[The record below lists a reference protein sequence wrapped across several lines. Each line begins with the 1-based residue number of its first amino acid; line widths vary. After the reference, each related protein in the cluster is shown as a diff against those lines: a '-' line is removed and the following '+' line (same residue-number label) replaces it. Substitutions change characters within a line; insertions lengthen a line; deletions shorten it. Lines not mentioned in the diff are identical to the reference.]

1 MRSQVKQLDFTG
13 KTIYCGI
20 DVHKT
25 SWKVCLLM
33 EDRVLKRF
41 SQPPSTEALG
51 KTLKQQYPGATYK
64 ALYEAGF
71 CGFYPQREMAA
82 EGVDCIIVNPS
93 DIPTMDKEKHQ
104 KSDTVDC
111 SKLARC
117 LSVGSVNGIHIPSI
131 QQQDDRSIV
140 RNYLQF
146 VKDQS
151 RCKNRITSA
160 LYFQGFTARL
170 CDSGGKQVYWSQNY
184 IEQLKVL
191 PMATPQA
198 RRSLDLLIGGYENAR
213 HQVQLATRELRKLAR
228 ENRYKSQIAL
238 IRSVPGIGE
247 IGAILF
253 LSEIG
258 DFSRFKGTDQICSYI
273 GLIPNTYSSGEHDSA
288 SGLTYRGHPKLRET
302 LIEASWIAISRDPTM
317 TLAFSNYCK
326 RMKKNQ
332 AIIKIAKK
340 LLARIRYVMIHQ
352 QAYVSS
358 IVA

>member
-13 KTIYCGI
+13 KMIYCGI

-33 EDRVLKRF
+33 DDRVLKRF
-41 SQPPSTEALG
+41 SQPADAKILV
-51 KTLKQQYPGATYK
+51 KTLKQQYPGAAYRTT
-64 ALYEAGF
+64 YEAGF
-71 CGFYPQREMAA
+71 CGFYPQRMMANLN
-82 EGVDCIIVNPS
+82 VDCIIVNPS

-117 LSVGSVNGIHIPSI
+117 LSAGTVNGIHIPSV

-146 VKDQS
+146 VKDQT
-151 RCKNRITSA
+151 RCKNRISSA
-160 LYFQGFTARL
+160 LYFQGFTPKLGDNGDR
-170 CDSGGKQVYWSQNY
+170 QVYWSKNY
-184 IEQLKVL
+184 IDQLKAL

-213 HQVQLATRELRKLAR
+213 NQVHLTTLELRKLAQ
-228 ENRYKSQIAL
+228 EDRYKAQVSL

-253 LSEIG
+253 LTEIG
-258 DFSRFKGTDQICSYI
+258 DFGRFKGTDQICSYI
-273 GLIPNTYSSGEHDSA
+273 GLIPNTYSSGEHDRA
-288 SGLTYRGHPKLRET
+288 SDLTYRGHPKLREI
-302 LIEASWIAISRDPTM
+302 LIEGSWKAIGLDPAM

-340 LLARIRYVMIHQ
+340 LLVRIRYVMIHQ
-352 QAYVSS
+352 QPYVSS
-358 IVA
+358 VIA

>member
-1 MRSQVKQLDFTG
+1 MRNQVKQLDFTG

-33 EDRVLKRF
+33 EDRILKRF
-41 SQPPSTEALG
+41 SQPANSEALV

-64 ALYEAGF
+64 ASYEAGF
-71 CGFYPQREMAA
+71 CGFYHQRIMM
-82 EGVDCIIVNPS
+82 GSGINCIIVNPS

-117 LSVGSVNGIHIPSI
+117 LSIGSVNGIYIPSVE
-131 QQQDDRSIV
+131 QQDDRCIV

-146 VKDQS
+146 VKDQT
-151 RCKNRITSA
+151 RCKNRISGA
-160 LYFQGFTARL
+160 LYFQGFTPRL
-170 CDSGGKQVYWSQNY
+170 SDSGGKKVYWSQNY
-184 IEQLKVL
+184 INQLKAL
-191 PMATPQA
+191 PMATLQA
-198 RRSLDLLIGGYENAR
+198 RRSLNLLIGGYKSAR
-213 HQVQLATRELRKLAR
+213 NQVQLATLELRKLAR
-228 ENRYKSQIAL
+228 EDRYKLQVAL

-253 LSEIG
+253 LTEIG
-258 DFSRFKGTDQICSYI
+258 DFMRFKGTDQICSYI
-273 GLIPNTYSSGEHDSA
+273 GLIPNTHSSGEHDRA
-288 SGLTYRGHPKLRET
+288 SDLTYRGHPKLREI
-302 LIEASWIAISRDPTM
+302 LIEASWKAIGLDPAM

-340 LLARIRYVMIHQ
+340 LLVRMRYVMIHQ
-352 QAYVSS
+352 QPYMSS
-358 IVA
+358 VVE

>member
-1 MRSQVKQLDFTG
+1 MKSQVKQLDFTG

-25 SWKVCLLM
+25 SWKICLLM
-33 EDRVLKRF
+33 EDRILKKF
-41 SQPPSTEALG
+41 SQPANAEALAN
-51 KTLKQQYPGATYK
+51 TLSKQYPGATYR
-64 ALYEAGF
+64 ASYEAGF
-71 CGFYPQREMAA
+71 CGFYPQRKM
-82 EGVDCIIVNPS
+82 GDQHIDCMIVNPS

-117 LSVGSVNGIHIPSI
+117 LSAGTVNGVYIPSI

-146 VKDQS
+146 VKDQT
-151 RCKNRITSA
+151 RCKNRISSA
-160 LYFQGFTARL
+160 LYFQGFTPRL
-170 CDSGGKQVYWSQNY
+170 SDNGDKQVYWSQNY
-184 IEQLKVL
+184 IAHLKAL
-191 PMATPQA
+191 PMATSQA
-198 RRSLDLLIGGYENAR
+198 RRSLDLLIRGYENAR
-213 HQVQLATRELRKLAR
+213 NQVQLTTVELRKLAR
-228 ENRYKSQIAL
+228 EDRYKSQVTL

-253 LSEIG
+253 LTEIG
-258 DFSRFKGTDQICSYI
+258 DFGRFKGTDQICSYI
-273 GLIPNTYSSGEHDSA
+273 GLIPNTYSSGEHDRA
-288 SGLTYRGHPKLRET
+288 SDLTYRGHPKLREI
-302 LIEASWIAISRDPTM
+302 LIEASWKAIGLDPAL
-317 TLAFSNYCK
+317 TLAFSDYCK

-340 LLARIRYVMIHQ
+340 LLVRIRYVMIHQ

-358 IVA
+358 VVA

>member
-1 MRSQVKQLDFTG
+1 
-13 KTIYCGI
+13 
-20 DVHKT
+20 
-25 SWKVCLLM
+25 M

-41 SQPPSTEALG
+41 SQPADANTLV
-51 KTLKQQYPGATYK
+51 KTLKQQYPGVTYQ
-64 ALYEAGF
+64 ASYEAGF
-71 CGFYPQREMAA
+71 CGLYPQRIMANLD
-82 EGVDCIIVNPS
+82 VDCIIVNPS

-117 LSVGSVNGIHIPSI
+117 LSVGTVNGVYVPSI

-146 VKDQS
+146 VKDQT
-151 RCKNRITSA
+151 RCKNRIAGA
-160 LYFQGFTARL
+160 LYFQGLTPKL
-170 CDSGGKQVYWSQNY
+170 SDSKNRHLYWSKNY
-184 IEQLKVL
+184 IDRLKAL

-198 RRSLDLLIGGYENAR
+198 RRSLDLLIGSYENAR
-213 HQVQLATRELRKLAR
+213 NQVHLTTQELRKLVR
-228 ENRYKSQIAL
+228 EDRYKAQSAL

-253 LSEIG
+253 LTEIG

-273 GLIPNTYSSGEHDSA
+273 GLIPNTHSSGEHDSS
-288 SGLTYRGHPKLRET
+288 SGLTYRGHPKLREI
-302 LIEASWIAISRDPTM
+302 LIEASWRAISLDPAM

-352 QAYVSS
+352 QPYVSS
-358 IVA
+358 LIA